1 MFGFRL
7 SGRKGILQRSQLEQ
21 KRTAPNQG
29 GFVLWRKRWDSNPR
43 RICTLSGFRVRC
55 IQPLCHVSDNEVKP
69 NKNADALCYFIFIWF
84 LTPRIGGSG
93 EIRTH
98 GGLSTLDG
106 FQDRCIKPLCHA
118 SVFLKKKKNN
128 NEVYTFC
135 QALFSENT

>member
-1 MFGFRL
+1 MVIVQIRAKKNRPE
-7 SGRKGILQRSQLEQ
+7 SGRFCFLAETVGFEPTEDLHPQRISSPLHSASLPRFRKMFQP
-21 KRTAPNQG
+21 KR
-29 GFVLWRKRWDSNPR
+29 KHD
-43 RICTLSGFRVRC
+43 
-55 IQPLCHVSDNEVKP
+55 EVKP
-69 NKNADALCYFIFIWF
+69 NKNADALYYFIFIWF
-84 LTPRIGGSG
+84 LTSRIGGSG

-118 SVFLKKKKNN
+118 SVFLKSRNN